1 MGLSNE
7 LISQFAK
14 LAVKKDEN
22 KPSETTVFGTIV
34 EYDGGKYLKIDGSD
48 RLTPISST
56 TNVKPD
62 DRVTAI
68 IKNHSLIVTGNLS
81 SPSVGN
87 KEVEE
92 IGNKISEFE
101 IIVAGKVD
109 TIEFNAVS
117 GRIDTLVTENATI
130 KNTLNANA
138 ADIKTL
144 KADSLTVQ
152 DTLSANE
159 ADIKDLQA
167 ENVEITNK
175 LSAVDADVDTLQAD
189 NVLIRESLTAT
200 EADISDLEAE
210 NVEINKKLT
219 AADAEIERLET
230 EKLSAESASLKY
242 ANIDFTNIGKAA
254 MEYLYAQSGLIKDV
268 VVDNGTITGSLV
280 GVTISGDLI
289 EGNTIVAEKLVIKGS
304 DGLYYKLNTNG
315 VTTEAEQTDQNSLN
329 GSIIKAKSI
338 TATKIRVEDLVAFGA
353 TIGGFH
359 ITDDSIYSGA
369 KASVGNTTRGI
380 YLDKTGQLAFG
391 DENNFLKFY
400 EDDNGVYKL
409 AISADQLMFGG
420 SNRNVEQAIS
430 DVQTEVETLRDEI
443 TTLLRI
449 ESSRGTVFKNDTIST
464 VLSAVIY
471 HGTQRITDS
480 ATLKNVFGSGAYLQ
494 WKWQRLDEDTY
505 GVISAS
511 DTRFGDNGFTFTL
524 SPEDVDTK
532 VTFMCELIV

>member
-268 VVDNGTITGSLV
+268 IVDNGTITGHLV

-315 VTTEAEQTDQNSLN
+315 VTTEAEQTDYNSLN
-329 GSIIKAKSI
+329 GSVIKAKSI

-359 ITDDSIYSGA
+359 ITDNSIYSGA

>member
-1 MGLSNE
+1 MSLSNE

-14 LAVKKDEN
+14 LAVKKDDN

-92 IGNKISEFE
+92 IGDKISEFE

-109 TIEFNAVS
+109 TIELNAVS
-117 GRIDTLVTENATI
+117 GRIDKLVTENATI
-130 KNTLNANA
+130 KDTLNANS
-138 ADIKTL
+138 ADIKNL
-144 KADSLTVQ
+144 KADNLTVQ

-175 LSAVDADVDTLQAD
+175 LSAVDADVESLQAD
-189 NVLIRESLTAT
+189 NVLIRKSLTAN

-210 NVEINKKLT
+210 NVEIKKNLT
-219 AADAEIERLET
+219 AANAEIERLET
-230 EKLSAESASLKY
+230 DKLSAETASLKY

-268 VVDNGTITGSLV
+268 IVDNGTITGHLV

-315 VTTEAEQTDQNSLN
+315 VITEAEQTDQNSLN

-338 TATKIRVEDLVAFGA
+338 TATKISVEDLVAFGA

-359 ITDDSIYSGA
+359 ITDNSIYSGV
-369 KASVGNTTRGI
+369 KESVGNTTRGI
-380 YLDKTGQLAFG
+380 YLDKTGQIAFG
-391 DENNFLKFY
+391 DENNFVKFY
-400 EDDNGVYKL
+400 KDANGLYKL

-420 SNRNVEQAIS
+420 NNRNVEQAIS

-480 ATLKNVFGSGAYLQ
+480 ATLRNVFGSGAYLQ